1 MKKNWKALV
10 AIAAVVIIVAVAVV
24 IINMRP
30 AGQAARREPGADSS
44 IVAGKFGFPVSKI
57 NIGEGGTKKASDGK
71 TITGYNG
78 TCDSAVQAAANYA
91 PLLSEVN
98 LKSWAEQKKTL
109 TEVSIPGPWFEKVTF
124 RGDLMTT
131 TKDLPAG
138 AFDGG
143 WISRSDVAA
152 GGMYR
157 VASCEEKKRAVVQVF
172 IGSLNAQVK
181 TGPAGGFGTV
191 PMELSWDGDWK
202 ITDASQSA
210 DDPDFGGRAKDK
222 GPSVGAPGEPTG
234 DFLVLNQ
241 NLVNS
246 VFSST
251 SRAGWVEYANAKR
264 K

>member
-30 AGQAARREPGADSS
+30 AGQAAQREPGADSS

-78 TCDSAVQAAANYA
+78 TCDSAAQAAANYA

-109 TEVSIPGPWFEKVTF
+109 FEVSNPGPWLKTATF
-124 RGDLMTT
+124 AGDYAIGS
-131 TKDLPAG
+131 KDTVPSG
-138 AFDGG
+138 GFNGG
-143 WISRSDVAA
+143 WLTRTDVAA

-172 IGSLNAQVK
+172 IGSLEAQVN
-181 TGPAGGFGTV
+181 TVPAGGFGTV

-202 ITDASQSA
+202 ITDARPLV
-210 DDPDFGGRAKDK
+210 DDPDFGGRAKDE
-222 GPSVGAPGEPTG
+222 GPSGGAPGEPTG

-241 NLVNS
+241 DLVNW
-246 VFSST
+246 VFRNT
-251 SRAGWVEYANAKR
+251 SREGWVEYANAKR
-264 K
+264 